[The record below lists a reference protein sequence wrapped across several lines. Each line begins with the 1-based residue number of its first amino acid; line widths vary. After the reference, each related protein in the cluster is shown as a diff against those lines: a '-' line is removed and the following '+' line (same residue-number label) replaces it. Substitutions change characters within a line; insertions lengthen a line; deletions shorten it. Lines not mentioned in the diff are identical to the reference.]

1 MTKAL
6 CNTSSYHYDLPKEL
20 IAQYPLDNRSESRLL
35 ILNRRSGEIEHR
47 IFHEIE
53 HYFQA
58 GDVLVLNKTRVI
70 PARLKGRKTTG
81 AEIELLL
88 LNQQNETE
96 WECLVKPGRR
106 LKPGDRIFICDLLS
120 AEIMAFGEEGSRI
133 VRFEY
138 EGDFFEILQN
148 AGIMPLPPYIT
159 REATE
164 RDKETYQTVYAQV
177 PGSVA
182 APTAG
187 LHFTNQVLEK
197 LRSNGI
203 IITDVELNVGLGTF
217 RPVKSEKI
225 QDHRMHSEFCLI
237 SEETA
242 MTINQAK
249 TDNRRVI
256 CVGTTS
262 TRTVE
267 SFAENGHVMSG
278 AHYTDIF
285 IYPEGRKLQIIDG
298 LLTNFHLPGSTLLML
313 VSAFA
318 GYGNIMKAYQEAIS
332 LKYRF
337 FSYGDAML
345 II

>member
-1 MTKAL
+1 MNKAL
-6 CNTSSYHYDLPKEL
+6 SDRISYNYNLPAEL
-20 IAQYPLDNRSESRLL
+20 IAQYPLENRSESRLL
-35 ILNRRSGEIEHR
+35 VLNRQSGEIEHR

-53 HYFQA
+53 NYLRA

-70 PARLKGRKTTG
+70 PARLKGRKSTG
-81 AEIELLL
+81 AEIEILL
-88 LNQQNETE
+88 LNQLNETE

-106 LKPGDRIFICDLLS
+106 LKPGDRIYISENLS

-138 EGDFFEILQN
+138 EGDFFLILQII
-148 AGIMPLPPYIT
+148 GKVPLPPYIA

-187 LHFTNQVLEK
+187 LHFTHLLLGK
-197 LRSNGI
+197 LKNAGV
-203 IITDVELNVGLGTF
+203 IITEVYLNVGLGTF

-225 QDHRMHSEFCLI
+225 QDHRMHSEFCQI
-237 SEETA
+237 SENVA
-242 MTINQAK
+242 RIINQAK
-249 TDNRRVI
+249 AENRRII

-262 TRTVE
+262 TRTLE
-267 SFAENGHVMSG
+267 SFAENGYVANG

-298 LLTNFHLPGSTLLML
+298 LLTNFHLPESTLLML

-318 GYGNIMKAYQEAIS
+318 GYDNIMRAYQVAIS
-332 LKYRF
+332 QKYRF